1 MLLSICVA
9 VSNLKPVLQPIIE
22 AAMSQW
28 SSWPT
33 GMVGNIKQGQDQ
45 DIKWCQ
51 QCQDQDGGLG
61 QSQGGAGGSQWRTH
75 SQWKWGGQS
84 QDQADGDGG
93 EKDPE
98 RLETVPKL
106 GSTSWKAI
114 KKMEEEM
121 AAKQHELH
129 LQELEVIRQ
138 QALQGQLQASREQE
152 LFQAQKIFSGRL
164 NC

>member
-33 GMVGNIKQGQDQ
+33 GMVG

-114 KKMEEEM
+114 KKME
-121 AAKQHELH
+121 
-129 LQELEVIRQ
+129 
-138 QALQGQLQASREQE
+138 ALQGQLQASREQE